1 MWRTADTDPPLWGR
15 GGLQSRARHS
25 HLAGT
30 LHCNTS
36 APYLNNKF
44 NLTLILILIFN
55 KFCIQKISPKV
66 RWLSTVDEAAHIYH
80 TDTFFIACILIS
92 QSPLSSVI
100 IFTNVPDVAA
110 PGHQWPGWRGDATPS
125 RAPEAAP
132 RPRSAASCRTTFNEQ
147 QRSVARRTI
156 SF

>member
-1 MWRTADTDPPLWGR
+1 MEKTLPSLINFLPGTYTFELHFRWNLLPNLTRN
-15 GGLQSRARHS
+15 
-25 HLAGT
+25 LA
-30 LHCNTS
+30 
-36 APYLNNKF
+36 KF

-80 TDTFFIACILIS
+80 TDTFFIACILIR

-110 PGHQWPGWRGDATPS
+110 PGHHWPGWQGDATPS

-156 SF
+156 RF